1 MKVSP
6 SCDRVNNTHAA
17 LPHLPLGVSLLMTI
31 YGVVTNRLL
40 MFYIALNTAET
51 RRFWMGGG
59 ENWNTSHDIKH
70 NLNIFGFPPSC

>member
-51 RRFWMGGG
+51 RRF
-59 ENWNTSHDIKH
+59 
-70 NLNIFGFPPSC
+70 